1 MSGFERTSGFG
12 KTVATRW
19 TSARTVAVGV
29 IVLVIAVLAI
39 MAGAAVAVAAP
50 AGSASASPQAAAGA
64 TPAAALQGGLSA
76 GSIVVVR
83 RVGTQDSLWS
93 VAPVTK
99 VATKLIDLPFR
110 PSRLLASPDDTK
122 IAILPA
128 AVGGKVYVFY
138 IGLAKLAP
146 LSFASLGVKQIDGM
160 TWLSATRLLVSGSR
174 SVRQTMYPFTDR
186 LYATTTTPGKPAA
199 FRALKGTGP
208 SAAPGAKLL
217 VYTRFRDGGKVTG
230 NPGSRFVL
238 ESLIR
243 LKLVAGGKP
252 HVIGHVRYID
262 SLDILRYRDP
272 DVSPDGKYVVTSTT
286 GSDISVSYMVR
297 RASTGVSVRT
307 FHTTLLG
314 RDATAWSN
322 TGDKVAF
329 WGVPPTGTFTDTYL
343 YVFDPGLKKL
353 AHSAAITNVA
363 VTGFAWAPGDSL
375 LAYALQT
382 PGQHGD
388 QGHLWTIDTALAST
402 PTDLGDGSLPVW
414 LP

>member
-1 MSGFERTSGFG
+1 MSGIG
-12 KTVATRW
+12 KKAATRW
-19 TSARTVAVGV
+19 APTRAVV
-29 IVLVIAVLAI
+29 VMVIALV
-39 MAGAAVAVAAP
+39 VAAL
-50 AGSASASPQAAAGA
+50 AAAAGA
-64 TPAAALQGGLSA
+64 TPAAATAAPAGTASPQAAVGATSPAGTQGGLSA

-93 VAPVTK
+93 VDPVTTT
-99 VATKLIDLPFR
+99 ATKLIDLPFR
-110 PSRLLASPDDTK
+110 PSRLLASPDDGK
-122 IAILPA
+122 IALLPA

-138 IGLAKLAP
+138 IVLAKLAP
-146 LSFASLGVKQIDGM
+146 LSFASLGVRQIDGL
-160 TWLSATRLLVSGSR
+160 TWLSATKLLVSGSR
-174 SVRQTMYPFTDR
+174 SARQTMYPFTDR
-186 LYATTTTPGKPAA
+186 LYTATTTPGKPAA
-199 FRALKGTGP
+199 FRSLKGTDP
-208 SAAPGAKLL
+208 SAAPGAKLI
-217 VYTRFRDGGKVTG
+217 VYERFRDGGKVAG
-230 NPGSRFVL
+230 NPGTRFVL
-238 ESLIR
+238 ESLVR
-243 LKLVAGGKP
+243 LKLAAGGKP
-252 HVIGHVRYID
+252 HVIGHVRYVD

-272 DVSPDGKYVVTSTT
+272 NVSPDGKYVVTSTT

-297 RASTGVSVRT
+297 RASTGAAVRT

-329 WGVPPTGTFTDTYL
+329 WGVPPTGTFTNAYL

-353 AHSAAITNVA
+353 THSAPITNVA

-382 PGQHGD
+382 PGQHPD
-388 QGHLWTIDTALAST
+388 KGHLWTIGPGLSGT